1 MSEHQATHQATHE
14 ATHQADF
21 RNEQHQDEH
30 EASRSRSRAI
40 ASRVEALHTSDPEF
54 ARAAPAPS
62 VAEAVHRADGSLI
75 KTISAAMNGYADRPA
90 LGRRAERIV
99 EDPAT
104 GRRTTELLPH
114 FETVTYAELWQEV
127 GSLAAAWA
135 DPASGG
141 LRAGDF
147 IGVLGFTSTDY
158 ATIDLACMY
167 LGAVS
172 VPLPTGWTAARLAPI
187 LAETEPRILAA
198 DLGSIDAAVEAVLA
212 TGSVERLVVFDYD
225 PRVDDHR
232 EALQTAVGKLS
243 GRAPVV
249 PLQEELARGRR
260 LPALEPRDDGD
271 PDRLVGLI
279 YTSGSTGAPKGAM
292 YTASMITRMWQNS
305 RTGMPNAAPGSDRP
319 VPTIVLHY
327 MPMSHV
333 NGRARLISGLAS
345 GGIGFFTARSDMSTL
360 FDDIGLARPTVLSLV
375 PRICDMVH
383 QRYLLEADRLSRTG
397 TPRITRADAEAA
409 ARTRVRDDMLG
420 GRIVSALCGS
430 APLSSQMHTFMAE
443 VLGTKV
449 VDCYGSTETTRP
461 VVVDQQ
467 VRRPPVIDYRLAD
480 VPELGYF
487 ATDKPHPRGELRLKS
502 VGLVQGY
509 YKQPEVTA
517 RAFDEDGY
525 YKTGDVV
532 AEIAPDRLVYVD
544 RINNVVKLSQ
554 GEFVAVS
561 RLEALYSTS
570 PYIAQIYVY
579 GSSEQA
585 FLLAVVVADRE
596 QLDQERLGR
605 EQPDGRRRDGEQ
617 SPPDD
622 AYDDAATRA
631 KILDSMRELA
641 RDAGL
646 NPYEVPYD
654 VVLEPHPFT
663 IENGLLSG
671 VGKILR
677 PALKDR
683 YGAQLEQLYADIAGG
698 RAGRIAALRAAGR
711 SAEPLEAVLA
721 AVQITLG
728 YPASMVVPEAAF
740 TDLGGDSLSALTFST
755 VLEQIFDT
763 EVPVQ
768 VVLSPT
774 STLAGIAGHLA
785 ATPGTSAAP
794 RPTFASVHG
803 RGATEVRA
811 GDLTLDRFV
820 DEQVLARAPK
830 APDGTELSAHRT
842 DTSADRTEPP
852 PTGNVLLTGATGYLG
867 RFLAVEWLERV
878 AASGG
883 RLTVLARGADDTAA
897 GQRVLEC
904 LRGACG
910 DRTDWFDAAA
920 AQHLEVLAADVSAPK
935 LGLDGTTWERLASGT
950 DRIVHSAALV
960 NHVLPYSRLFEPNVV
975 ATAQLIELAL
985 THRMKKFAYV
995 STIAAAMMPDGT
1007 FLDETADVRTVSPA
1021 RQLNDSDANGYATSK
1036 WAGEV
1041 LLRDA
1046 HDRTGLPVAV
1056 FRPDMVLAHSRLTG
1070 QLNLPDRFTRL
1081 LLSVVATGMAP
1092 RSFHRLDADGNRRRA
1107 HYSGLPVDFTA
1118 DAIATLSA
1126 RSRDGYVTYNTVNAN
1141 DDDVSLDEIVDWL
1154 IRAGHPIARIDDYEQ
1169 WRVRFEAALRGL
1181 PEHQRRLSM
1190 LPLMRAYARPTEP
1203 RTSSMVPAGR
1213 FTTAVAGSGAGG
1225 GAIPSLS
1232 ADFIDK
1238 YVADLRTLGIL

>member
-1 MSEHQATHQATHE
+1 MNEHPSEQRSEPQSEHRIEHRSAYE
-14 ATHQADF
+14 A
-21 RNEQHQDEH
+21 
-30 EASRSRSRAI
+30 SRAI
-40 ASRVEALHTSDPEF
+40 AARVDALHADDPQF
-54 ARAAPAPS
+54 ARAVPSPS
-62 VAEAVHRADGSLI
+62 VVEAVRRADGSLI
-75 KTISAAMNGYADRPA
+75 GTISAAMSGYADRPA
-90 LGRRAERIV
+90 LGRRAERIA

-104 GRRTTELLPH
+104 GRRTAELLPH
-114 FETVTYAELWQEV
+114 FETVTYAELWQQV
-127 GSLAAAWA
+127 GGLAAAWA
-135 DPASGG
+135 GCVPGG

-147 IGVLGFTSTDY
+147 IGVLGFTSADY

-172 VPLPTGWTAARLAPI
+172 VPLPTGWSAARLAPI
-187 LAETEPRILAA
+187 LTETEPRILAA
-198 DLGSIDAAVEAVLA
+198 DLASLDAAVEAVLA
-212 TGSVERLVVFDYD
+212 TDSIQRLVVFDYD
-225 PRVDDHR
+225 PRLDDHR
-232 EALQTAVGKLS
+232 ETLRTAVDKLN

-249 PLQEELARGRR
+249 PLQEELGRGRR
-260 LPALEPRDDGD
+260 LPVLEPRDDGD

-305 RTGMPNAAPGSDRP
+305 RTGMPNAAPGSDSP

-345 GGIGFFTARSDMSTL
+345 GGVGFFTARSDMSTL

-383 QRYLLEADRLSRTG
+383 QRYLLEADRLTRTGLSGTGLSGIGPSRTG
-397 TPRITRADAEAA
+397 LSRADAEATA
-409 ARTRVRDDMLG
+409 LTRVRDDMLG
-420 GRIVSALCGS
+420 GRIISALCGS
-430 APLSSQMHTFMAE
+430 APLSSQMHTFMAA

-461 VVVDQQ
+461 VIVDQQ
-467 VRRPPVIDYRLAD
+467 VRRPPVTDYRLVD

-502 VGLVQGY
+502 TGLVQGY
-509 YKQPEVTA
+509 YKQPEATA

-532 AEIAPDRLVYVD
+532 AELAPDRLVYVD

-561 RLEALYSTS
+561 KLEALYATS
-570 PYIAQIYVY
+570 PYISQIYVY

-585 FLLAVVVADRE
+585 FLLAVVVTDRE
-596 QLDQERLGR
+596 QQPG
-605 EQPDGRRRDGEQ
+605 PDG
-617 SPPDD
+617 
-622 AYDDAATRA
+622 DAAIRA
-631 KILDSMRELA
+631 RILDSMRELA
-641 RDAGL
+641 RDTGL
-646 NPYEVPYD
+646 DPYEVPYD
-654 VVLEPHPFT
+654 VILEPQPFT

-671 VGKILR
+671 VGKLLR
-677 PALKDR
+677 PALKER
-683 YGAQLEQLYADIAGG
+683 YGAQLEQRYADIADG

-711 SAEPLEAVLA
+711 SAEPLDAVLA

-768 VVLSPT
+768 TVLSPT
-774 STLAGIAGHLA
+774 STLAGIADHLSLSAAPGAA
-785 ATPGTSAAP
+785 ATP

-811 GDLTLDRFV
+811 GDLALDRFI
-820 DEQVLARAPK
+820 DEQVLARAPRTPQEPK
-830 APDGTELSAHRT
+830 EPDRT
-842 DTSADRTEPP
+842 DPSAP
-852 PTGNVLLTGATGYLG
+852 GNVLLTGATGYLG

-878 AASGG
+878 AAAGA
-883 RLTVLARGADDTAA
+883 RLTVLARGADDAA
-897 GQRVLEC
+897 AAQRVLQC
-904 LRGACG
+904 LRGAAA
-910 DRTDWFDAAA
+910 DRTDWFDAVA

-935 LGLDGTTWERLASGT
+935 LGLDRTSWERLAAET

-975 ATAQLIELAL
+975 ATAELIELAL

-1007 FLDETADVRTVSPA
+1007 FLDETADVRTASPV
-1021 RQLNDSDANGYATSK
+1021 RQLNDSDANGYSTSK

-1041 LLRDA
+1041 LLREA

-1056 FRPDMVLAHSRLTG
+1056 FRPDMILAHSRLPG

-1081 LLSVVATGMAP
+1081 ILSVAATGMAP
-1092 RSFHRLDADGNRRRA
+1092 RSFHRLDANGNRRRA
-1107 HYSGLPVDFTA
+1107 HYSGLPVDFA
-1118 DAIATLSA
+1118 AEAIASLSA
-1126 RSRDGYVTYNTVNAN
+1126 RNQDGYGYGHGYTYGYVTYNSVNAN

-1154 IRAGHPIARIDDYEQ
+1154 IRAGHPITRFDDYEQ

-1181 PEHQRRLSM
+1181 PDHQRRLTM

-1203 RTSSMVPAGR
+1203 RTSSMVPAER
-1213 FTTAVAGSGAGG
+1213 FITAVAESGAGG

-1232 ADFIDK
+1232 AEFIDK
-1238 YVADLRTLGIL
+1238 CVADLKTLGLL

>member
-1 MSEHQATHQATHE
+1 MHEHE
-14 ATHQADF
+14 ATHRAAQ
-21 RNEQHQDEH
+21 QTEH
-30 EASRSRSRAI
+30 PTEPPTDHRTETEHAASRAI
-40 ASRVEALHTSDPEF
+40 ASRIEALHTHDPEF
-54 ARAAPAPS
+54 ARAAPSPS
-62 VAEAVHRADGSLI
+62 VVDAVRRADGSLI
-75 KTISAAMNGYADRPA
+75 GTISAAMSGYADRPA

-99 EDPAT
+99 EDPDT

-114 FETVTYAELWQEV
+114 FETVTYAELWREA

-141 LRAGDF
+141 LNAGDF

-172 VPLPTGWTAARLAPI
+172 VPLPTGWSAARLAPI
-187 LAETEPRILAA
+187 LTETEPRILAT
-198 DLGSIDAAVEAVLA
+198 DLGSVDAAVDAVLA
-212 TGSVERLVVFDYD
+212 TESIERLVVFDYD

-232 EALQTAVGKLS
+232 EALQTAVGKLD

-249 PLQEELARGRR
+249 PLQEELSRGRR

-305 RTGMPNAAPGSDRP
+305 RTGTPNAAPGSDRP

-345 GGIGFFTARSDMSTL
+345 GGTGFFTARSDMSTL

-383 QRYLLEADRLSRTG
+383 QQYLLEADRLSRTG
-397 TPRITRADAEAA
+397 TPRPARAEAEAA
-409 ARTRVRDDMLG
+409 ALTRVRDDMLG

-449 VDCYGSTETTRP
+449 IDCYGSTETTRP

-467 VRRPPVIDYRLAD
+467 VRRPPVIDYRLVD

-570 PYIAQIYVY
+570 PYISQIYVY

-596 QLDQERLGR
+596 QLAL
-605 EQPDGRRRDGEQ
+605 EQVD
-617 SPPDD
+617 
-622 AYDDAATRA
+622 DDAAIRA

-654 VVLEPHPFT
+654 VILEPQPFT

-671 VGKILR
+671 VGKLLR
-677 PALKDR
+677 PSLKDR
-683 YGAQLEQLYADIAGG
+683 YGARLEQLYADIAGG

-711 SAEPLEAVLA
+711 AAEPLEAVLA

-728 YPASMVVPEAAF
+728 YPASMVVPQAAF

-768 VVLSPT
+768 AVLSPT
-774 STLAGIAGHLA
+774 STLAGIAEHLA
-785 ATPGTSAAP
+785 AAPATASVP

-803 RGATEVRA
+803 RGATEVKA

-820 DEQVLARAPK
+820 DEEVLARAPK
-830 APDGTELSAHRT
+830 TPDWTDPSVNWADPSVGRTDLPGERTDPSADGTSPTA
-842 DTSADRTEPP
+842 
-852 PTGNVLLTGATGYLG
+852 TGNVLLTGATGYLG

-883 RLTVLARGADDTAA
+883 RLTVLARGADDAAA
-897 GQRVLEC
+897 GHRVLAC
-904 LRGACG
+904 LRGASG
-910 DRTDWFDAAA
+910 DRTDWFDAVA
-920 AQHLEVLAADVSAPK
+920 AQHLEVLAADVSAPQ
-935 LGLDGTTWERLASGT
+935 LGLDRTTWERLAAET

-960 NHVLPYSRLFEPNVV
+960 NHVLPYSRLFEPNVA
-975 ATAQLIELAL
+975 ATARLIELAL
-985 THRMKKFAYV
+985 THRMKRFAYV

-1007 FLDETADVRTVSPA
+1007 FLDETADVRTASPV

-1046 HDRTGLPVAV
+1046 HDRTGLPVVV
-1056 FRPDMVLAHSRLTG
+1056 FRPDMILAHSRLTG

-1118 DAIATLSA
+1118 DAIASLSA
-1126 RSRDGYVTYNTVNAN
+1126 RSRDGYVTYNSVNAN

-1154 IRAGHPIARIDDYEQ
+1154 IRAGHPITRIDDYEQ

-1203 RTSSMVPAGR
+1203 RTSSMVPARR
-1213 FTTAVAGSGAGG
+1213 FTAAVAESGAGG

-1238 YVADLRTLGIL
+1238 YVADLRALGVL

>member
-1 MSEHQATHQATHE
+1 MNEHNTEHHTVHE
-14 ATHQADF
+14 TAHPTTPRPSHSISA
-21 RNEQHQDEH
+21 R
-30 EASRSRSRAI
+30 I
-40 ASRVEALHTSDPEF
+40 EALHTDDPEF
-54 ARAAPAPS
+54 ARAVPAPA
-62 VAEAVHRADGSLI
+62 VAEAVHRADGSLMG
-75 KTISAAMNGYADRPA
+75 TIAAAMTGYADRPA
-90 LGRRAERIV
+90 LGRRAERLV

-104 GRRTTELLPH
+104 GRRTVSLLPH
-114 FETVTYAELWQEV
+114 FETLSYAELWQRV
-127 GSLAAAWA
+127 RRLAAAWA
-135 DPASGG
+135 EAVPGG

-147 IGVLGFTSTDY
+147 IGVLGFTSVDY

-167 LGAVS
+167 LGSVS
-172 VPLPTGWTAARLAPI
+172 VPLPTGWSAARLAPI
-187 LAETEPRILAA
+187 LTETEPRILAV
-198 DLGSIDAAVEAVLA
+198 DLASLDAAVDAVL
-212 TGSVERLVVFDYD
+212 TSDSVERLVVFDYD

-232 EALQTAVGKLS
+232 EALRTAAGKLN

-249 PLQEELARGRR
+249 PLQEELARGGQ

-305 RTGMPNAAPGSDRP
+305 RAGMPNAAPGTGRP
-319 VPTIVLHY
+319 VPVIVLHY

-345 GGIGFFTARSDMSTL
+345 GGTGYFAARSDMSTL
-360 FDDIGLARPTVLSLV
+360 FEDIGLARPTVLSLV

-383 QRYLLEADRLSRTG
+383 QRYLLETDRLSRTG
-397 TPRITRADAEAA
+397 ITRADAEAA

-467 VRRPPVIDYRLAD
+467 VRRPPVIDYRLVD

-487 ATDKPHPRGELRLKS
+487 ATDKPYPRGELRLKS

-509 YKQPEVTA
+509 YKQPDVTA

-561 RLEALYSTS
+561 KLEALYATS
-570 PYIAQIYVY
+570 PYVSQIYVY

-585 FLLAVVVADRE
+585 FLLAVVVADDE
-596 QLDQERLGR
+596 QLDRARPGR
-605 EQPDGRRRDGEQ
+605 GQPAPGG
-617 SPPDD
+617 
-622 AYDDAATRA
+622 DDAATRA
-631 KILDSMRELA
+631 TILDSLRELA
-641 RDAGL
+641 REAGL

-654 VVLEPHPFT
+654 VILEPEPFT

-671 VGKILR
+671 VGKLLR
-677 PALKDR
+677 PALKER
-683 YGAQLEQLYADIAGG
+683 YGAQLEQLYADIADG
-698 RAGRIAALRAAGR
+698 RAGRIAALRTAGR

-721 AVQITLG
+721 AVQVTLG
-728 YPASMVVPEAAF
+728 YPASMVMPEAAF
-740 TDLGGDSLSALTFST
+740 TELGGDSLSALTFST

-768 VVLSPT
+768 AVLSPT
-774 STLAGIAGHLA
+774 STLAGIADHLA
-785 ATPGTSAAP
+785 AAPGTAAAAS

-803 RGATEVRA
+803 RGATEVKA

-820 DEQVLARAPK
+820 DERVLARAARARDVPEVK
-830 APDGTELSAHRT
+830 VPEAKVPDA
-842 DTSADRTEPP
+842 ADPAATA
-852 PTGNVLLTGATGYLG
+852 TGNVLLTGATGYLG
-867 RFLAVEWLERV
+867 RFLAVEWLERA

-883 RLTVLARGADDTAA
+883 RLTVLARGADDAA
-897 GQRVLEC
+897 ARERVLQC
-904 LRGACG
+904 LRGAAG
-910 DRTDWFDAAA
+910 ERTDWFDAVSAR
-920 AQHLEVLAADVSAPK
+920 HLDVLAADVSAPK
-935 LGLDGTTWERLASGT
+935 LGLGRASWERLAAET

-960 NHVLPYSRLFEPNVV
+960 NHVLPYSRLFEPNVA
-975 ATAQLIELAL
+975 ATAELIELAL
-985 THRMKKFAYV
+985 THRTKKFAYI

-1007 FLDETADVRTVSPA
+1007 FLDETADVRDASPV
-1021 RQLNDSDANGYATSK
+1021 RQLNDSDANGYSTSK

-1041 LLRDA
+1041 LLREA
-1046 HDRTGLPVAV
+1046 HDATGLPVAV
-1056 FRPDMVLAHSRLTG
+1056 FRPDMILAHSSLTG

-1118 DAIATLSA
+1118 AAIASLSE
-1126 RSRDGYVTYNTVNAN
+1126 RSHDGHVTYNTVNAN
-1141 DDDVSLDEIVDWL
+1141 DDGVSLDEIVDWL
-1154 IRAGHPIARIDDYEQ
+1154 IRAGHPITRFDHYEQ

-1203 RTSSMVPAGR
+1203 RTSSMVPASR
-1213 FTTAVAGSGAGG
+1213 FTAAVTGSGIGG
-1225 GAIPSLS
+1225 GAIPSLTPE
-1232 ADFIDK
+1232 FIDK
-1238 YVADLRTLGIL
+1238 YVADLRALGVL

>member
-1 MSEHQATHQATHE
+1 MNEHQAAHE
-14 ATHQADF
+14 AEHHNDCQGEQRNGYQGEHQ
-21 RNEQHQDEH
+21 NEERDEH
-30 EASRSRSRAI
+30 EARRAI
-40 ASRVEALHTSDPEF
+40 ASRLEALHAHDPGF
-54 ARAAPAPS
+54 ARAAPLPS
-62 VAEAVHRADGSLI
+62 VVEAVSRADGSLI
-75 KTISAAMNGYADRPA
+75 GTISAAMSGYADRPA

-127 GSLAAAWA
+127 RNLAAAWA

-172 VPLPTGWTAARLAPI
+172 VPLPTGWSAARLAPI
-187 LAETEPRILAA
+187 LAETEPRILAS

-212 TGSVERLVVFDYD
+212 TGSIERLVVFDYD

-232 EALQTAVGKLS
+232 EALQTAVGKLG
-243 GRAPVV
+243 GRASVV
-249 PLQEELARGRR
+249 PLQEELSRGRH

-271 PDRLVGLI
+271 PDRLAGLI

-397 TPRITRADAEAA
+397 TPRITRAEAEAT

-430 APLSSQMHTFMAE
+430 APLSSQMHTFMAA

-467 VRRPPVIDYRLAD
+467 LRRPPVIDYRLVD

-570 PYIAQIYVY
+570 PYISQVYVY

-596 QLDQERLGR
+596 QLGQERLGH
-605 EQPDGRRRDGEQ
+605 EQLDGEQ
-617 SPPDD
+617 PGPDN

-671 VGKILR
+671 VGKLLR

-763 EVPVQ
+763 EIPVQ
-768 VVLSPT
+768 AVLSPT
-774 STLAGIAGHLA
+774 STLAGIADHLA
-785 ATPGTSAAP
+785 AAPATAAAP

-811 GDLTLDRFV
+811 GDLTLDRFA
-820 DEQVLARAPK
+820 DEQVLARAPQARDLAA
-830 APDGTELSAHRT
+830 APA
-842 DTSADRTEPP
+842 
-852 PTGNVLLTGATGYLG
+852 TGNVLLTGATGYLG
-867 RFLAVEWLERV
+867 RFLALEWLDRV

-883 RLTVLARGADDTAA
+883 RLTVLARGADDAAA

-904 LRGACG
+904 LRGASG
-910 DRTDWFDAAA
+910 DRADRFDAVA

-935 LGLDGTTWERLASGT
+935 LGLDRTTWERLAAET

-960 NHVLPYSRLFEPNVV
+960 NHVLPYSRLFEPNVA

-995 STIAAAMMPDGT
+995 STIAAAMMPGGT
-1007 FLDETADVRTVSPA
+1007 FLDETADVRTASPA

-1056 FRPDMVLAHSRLTG
+1056 FRPDMILAHSRLTG

-1118 DAIATLSA
+1118 DAIATLGA
-1126 RSRDGYVTYNTVNAN
+1126 RSQDGYVTYNSVNAN

-1154 IRAGHPIARIDDYEQ
+1154 IRAGHPITRIDDYEQ

-1203 RTSSMVPAGR
+1203 RTSSMVPAER
-1213 FTTAVAGSGAGG
+1213 FTTAVAESGAGG
-1225 GAIPSLS
+1225 GVIPSLS